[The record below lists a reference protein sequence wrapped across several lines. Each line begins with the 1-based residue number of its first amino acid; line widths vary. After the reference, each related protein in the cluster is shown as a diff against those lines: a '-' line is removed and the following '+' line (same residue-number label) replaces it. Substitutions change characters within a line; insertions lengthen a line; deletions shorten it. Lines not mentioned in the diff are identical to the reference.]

1 MGATPDQPRAGE
13 LHRFLDELEHRNPHE
28 PQFRRTVAEVART
41 VMPHVLGD
49 PAYREARVLDRLT
62 EPDRVITFRVVWEDD
77 SGEVRVNRAWRVQFS
92 NAIGPYKGGLRL
104 HPEVDLSV
112 LKSLGFEQCFKNA
125 LTGLPMGGAKG
136 GADFDPKGKSDRA
149 VMRFCQA
156 MMRELH
162 RHIGEGVDVPAGD
175 IGVGTREIGY
185 LFGQYRAL
193 HSRFGGVL
201 TGKDLSFGG
210 SPVRSEATG
219 YGAVYFAQRMLE
231 ASGKS
236 LDGMRCALSGAG
248 NVALYAARKLDELG
262 ARVVTLSDSEGTVY
276 EPDGIGGEKLDFVTE
291 LKLTRRGR
299 LREYADAAGAR
310 YLEAERPWSA
320 ECDAAFPCAT
330 QNELDGSDAAALV
343 QQGCK
348 LVVEGANMPCTHAA
362 IERFA
367 DAEVLFAPGKAANA
381 GGVAVSGLEQSQNAS
396 GTPWSAAEVD
406 RHLRRIMADI
416 HDTCL
421 HYGDD
426 GSGRVDYLAGANL
439 GGFVKLADAVLAQG
453 LV

>member
-1 MGATPDQPRAGE
+1 MGATPEQIQTNE

-28 PQFRRTVAEVART
+28 PQFRQTVAEVART
-41 VMPHVLGD
+41 VMPHVLD
-49 PAYREARVLDRLT
+49 HPTYREARVLDRLT
-62 EPDRVITFRVVWEDD
+62 EPDRVVTFRVVWEDD

-92 NAIGPYKGGLRL
+92 NAIGPYKGGLRF
-104 HPEVDLSV
+104 HPEVDISV

-175 IGVGTREIGY
+175 IAVGTREIGY

-193 HSRFGGVL
+193 HSRFDGVL

-219 YGAVYFAQRMLE
+219 YGAVYFAQRML
-231 ASGKS
+231 KS

-248 NVALYAARKLDELG
+248 DVALYAARKLDELG
-262 ARVVTLSDSEGTVY
+262 ARVVTLSDSGGTVY
-276 EPDGIGGEKLDFVTE
+276 DPDGIGGEKLDFVTE

-320 ECDAAFPCAT
+320 ACDAAFPCAT
-330 QNELDGSDAAALV
+330 QNELDGGDAETLV

-348 LVVEGANMPCTHAA
+348 LVVEGANMPCTRAA

-396 GTPWSAAEVD
+396 GTPWSADEVD

-439 GGFVKLADAVLAQG
+439 GGFVKLADAILAQG